1 MKAVQGYSSI
11 VEILQKQAITQP
23 DATAYIWL
31 EDGENKTTTLSYK
44 ELELQAKAI
53 AIQLRKYAVPGSR
66 VLIAYPYSTGLD
78 FITAFFGCLYAGV
91 VAVPCHPPLNR
102 LTIAEMKSRLVS
114 AEIEIILTNS
124 SLFSKLQKQLA
135 EVGSSLHW
143 LNTDNLH
150 PSDSQ
155 ELDNWQPPKLD
166 SHSLAFLQYTSGSTG
181 EPKGV
186 MITHDCLLQNQEM
199 LRLSFGHSKQSL
211 GVGWLPLFHDMGLI
225 GNVIQPIYL
234 GISCVLMSPVNF
246 VQKPL
251 RWLQAISKYKATTSG
266 APNFAYDLL
275 CDRVKDEQ
283 LAQLDLSS
291 WEVAFCGAEPVQES
305 TIERFSRKFASCGF
319 RQPAFY
325 PCYGMAEATLLITG
339 GSKEQAPK
347 FQYLDRVALEQN
359 QVVFAEQYQP
369 GVASVISNGHP
380 WLDGKLAIVDPQT
393 QTKCNSDTIGEI
405 WFSSSCIGQGYW
417 QSPQKTQATFQ
428 AYLQDS
434 QAEKYLRTGD
444 LGFIH
449 QGELYITGR
458 LNDVMVFWGLN
469 HYPQNIEQ
477 TVEQCHPALKAN
489 NGAALSVKVE
499 GQNRLVI
506 VQEIERSYRKCLVPE
521 EVIEAIRWAVFQE
534 HFIDVYAIALLKPG
548 ALPKTSSG
556 KVKRSACK
564 EKFLSQNLAAL
575 HTWYIS
581 DVRASDVTA
590 LWQRYTNPLTYLRIF
605 AAIARGRLRRW
616 LFLFLKV

>member
-1 MKAVQGYSSI
+1 MKTAQGYSTI
-11 VEILQKQAITQP
+11 VEILQEQAATQP

-31 EDGENKTTTLSYK
+31 EDGENKTVKLSYR

-53 AIQLRKYAVPGSR
+53 AMQLRHHAAPGSR
-66 VLIAYPYSTGLD
+66 VLIAYPYSAGLD
-78 FITAFFGCLYAGV
+78 FIIAFFGCLYAGV

-102 LTIAEMKSRLVS
+102 LTISEMKARLIS
-114 AEIEIILTNS
+114 AETEVILTNS
-124 SLFSKLQKQLA
+124 SLLSKLEEQLA
-135 EVGSSLHW
+135 EVRSGLRW
-143 LNTDNLH
+143 LNTDI
-150 PSDSQ
+150 
-155 ELDNWQPPKLD
+155 LDNSDVGKINNWQAPKLD
-166 SHSLAFLQYTSGSTG
+166 RNSLAFLQYTSGSTG

-186 MITHDCLLQNQEM
+186 MINHDCLLQNQEM

-225 GNVIQPIYL
+225 GNVIQAIYL
-234 GISCVLMSPVNF
+234 GTSCVLMSPVSF

-251 RWLQAISKYKATTSG
+251 RWLQAISKYQATTSG

-283 LAQLDLSS
+283 LAQLDLST
-291 WEVAFCGAEPVQES
+291 WEVAFCGAEPVRQA
-305 TIERFSRKFASCGF
+305 TIERFSRKFAPCGF
-319 RQPAFY
+319 RKQAFY

-339 GSKEQAPK
+339 ANKEEVPK
-347 FQYLDRVALEQN
+347 AMHLDQIALEQN
-359 QVVFAEQYQP
+359 RVVIKDQHQKR
-369 GVASVISNGHP
+369 VTQIISSGKA
-380 WLDGKLAIVDPQT
+380 WLDGKLAIVNPQT
-393 QTKCNSDTIGEI
+393 LNQCNSDTIGEI
-405 WFSSSCIGQGYW
+405 WFSSSCVGQGYW
-417 QSPQKTQATFQ
+417 QSPQKTEQTFH
-428 AYLQDS
+428 AYLHDS
-434 QAEKYLRTGD
+434 EEEKYLRTGD

-489 NGAALSVKVE
+489 NGAALSVTVE

-564 EKFLSQNLAAL
+564 EKFLSQNLAAS

-616 LFLFLKV
+616 LFLFFRV